1 MTDVSSDLPREI
13 SDRGKDAS
21 REQVPLDLGEPQFD
35 LIQPRRIGRREV
47 QPDIGVRDQERA
59 HGLRLMRREVIDDH
73 VDLAARGL
81 SGDDLAE
88 ELDERRAGVARHG
101 LREHFTGPRVEGRKQ
116 RQRACR

>member
-1 MTDVSSDLPREI
+1 MRRVSIAPANRLRRLVVMTDVSSDLPREI

-73 VDLAARGL
+73 VDLAARWA
-81 SGDDLAE
+81 DW
-88 ELDERRAGVARHG
+88 
-101 LREHFTGPRVEGRKQ
+101 
-116 RQRACR
+116 